1 MRRRILIPITFAILL
16 LSACGSSE
24 TSSTPTGDGAGTSE
38 SEQAEVS
45 GTPLD
50 DFLAATT
57 DRGTAEVSI
66 LILTTLGT
74 EEAAVEGTGAI
85 DFAQPATN
93 ITWSDEL
100 GDVNERR
107 TPDGLFV
114 QLDLPDGPWYQL
126 ETNDATPTSYSLDPL
141 SGLASVTNA
150 TNEGSEVI
158 DGIQTTR
165 YVGTTDP
172 ADCIAGA
179 GFNDEDQ
186 VQLEGSEG
194 ILCRVSMWV
203 DEDNRIVRI
212 DRLFT
217 AEIDNG
223 VTASSLRSTTLSNFG
238 AAVSIETPQIVE
250 SAPEG
255 Q

>member
-1 MRRRILIPITFAILL
+1 MRPRILLPIIAAVLV
-16 LSACGSSE
+16 LSACGSSS
-24 TSSTPTGDGAGTSE
+24 TSSTETPDGQGSTE
-38 SEQAEVS
+38 SEQAETS
-45 GTPLD
+45 GTSLSE
-50 DFLAATT
+50 FLAATT
-57 DRGTAEVSI
+57 DRGTAELAI
-66 LILTTLGT
+66 LILTTLDT

-114 QLDLPDGPWYQL
+114 QLDLPDGVWYQL
-126 ETNDATPTSYSLDPL
+126 DSNDATPTSYSLDPL
-141 SGLASVTNA
+141 SGLEAVTNA
-150 TNEGSEVI
+150 TNEGAEVI
-158 DGIQTTR
+158 DGVQTTR
-165 YVGTTDP
+165 FVGTTDV

-186 VQLEGSEG
+186 VQLQGSEG
-194 ILCRVSMWV
+194 IVCRVSLWV
-203 DEDNRIVRI
+203 DEDNRIIRV

-217 AEIDNG
+217 AEIDEG

-238 AAVSIETPQIVE
+238 AAVAIETPKIVE